1 MSKNPS
7 ESMRGHMF
15 AIGKRKILIPTDR
28 PVTDADIV
36 THNQTIADLRAAA
49 APYEA
54 TSKTVK
60 GIVDMLREDVEN
72 GLAERDERTIARE
85 APLFVATK
93 EKADDS
99 VDSRSTIRTVT
110 RAGGPVGWQ
119 AEIASM
125 HADGASDDTI
135 ENFLSKY
142 PEENFTTKSIGKLTL
157 TIRGGKNP
165 ALVSIAS
172 RKDEEGRNVQSEKI
186 ELNTTKLIDAFRSA
200 WDIVSPAMAEVRK
213 AKAS

>member
-1 MSKNPS
+1 MSKNPT
-7 ESMRGHMF
+7 EAMRGHTF
-15 AIGKRKILIPTDR
+15 AIGKRKIPIPTDR

-49 APYEA
+49 APFEA
-54 TSKTVK
+54 VSKTVK
-60 GIVDMLREDVEN
+60 GIIDMLRDDVEN

-85 APLFVATK
+85 APLFVTTK
-93 EKADDS
+93 DKADDS
-99 VDSRSTIRTVT
+99 VDSRSTLRTVT

-125 HADGASDDTI
+125 HSDGASDDTI

-142 PEENFTTKSIGKLTL
+142 PEENFTTKTVGKLSL
-157 TIRGGKNP
+157 TIRGGKDP

-172 RKDEEGRNVQSEKI
+172 RKDEDGRNVQSEKV
-186 ELNTTKLIDAFRSA
+186 ELNTGQLLGAFRSA

-213 AKAS
+213 SKAS